1 MTPSLMVNPS
11 SLMTNGVEMREFG
24 NVYLFKFTEQLQS
37 RFEELLAKKKTYSL
51 SSEEEAE
58 YRGISDL
65 QRIFTLINAQIATK
79 SQWCPSQLEDGSD
92 NEPDPSVNTAT
103 PPNT

>member
-1 MTPSLMVNPS
+1 MTPNLMVNPS

-24 NVYLFKFTEQLQS
+24 NIYLFKFTEQLQS
-37 RFEELLAKKKTYSL
+37 RFEELLSKKKTDDL

-65 QRIFTLINAQIATK
+65 QQIFTLINAQIATK
-79 SQWCPSQLEDGSD
+79 SQWCPSHRGERKIISI
-92 NEPDPSVNTAT
+92 NE
-103 PPNT
+103 